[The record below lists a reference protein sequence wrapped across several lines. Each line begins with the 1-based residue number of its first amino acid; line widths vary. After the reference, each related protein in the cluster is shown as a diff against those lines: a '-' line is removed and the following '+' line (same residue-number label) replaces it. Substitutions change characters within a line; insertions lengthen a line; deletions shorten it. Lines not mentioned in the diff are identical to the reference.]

1 MLARVY
7 AAAPSRASAGGG
19 PTTPKGD
26 AVQTHRAFEGAEIA
40 PNAAVVSDEQLVHLA
55 LGGDRR
61 AFEQLVR
68 RHQTGLVNHLFRQ
81 TGQREL
87 AFDLAQ
93 EVFLKVHTALPRFN
107 PKYRFTTWVYR
118 IATNRAIDVM
128 RRKTVPLCSLD
139 ETDRDVPHHSTLADG
154 APAPDEVLVYTE
166 LQQRL
171 ERAIEELPADYRRL
185 LLLRNQQ
192 HYRYDEIAW
201 ITDLPIGTVKNRIFR
216 AREILRETLNDSL
229 DRKEATAS

>member
-1 MLARVY
+1 MQTQGALVVAR
-7 AAAPSRASAGGG
+7 A
-19 PTTPKGD
+19 T
-26 AVQTHRAFEGAEIA
+26 
-40 PNAAVVSDEQLVHLA
+40 PNAAAVSDEQLVHLA
-55 LGGDRR
+55 LDGDRR
-61 AFEQLVR
+61 AFERLVR

-93 EVFLKVHTALPRFN
+93 EVFLKVYTALPRFN

-118 IATNRAIDVM
+118 IATNRAIDLM
-128 RRKTVPLCSLD
+128 RRKTVPVCSLE
-139 ETDRDVPHHSTLADG
+139 ETDHDVPRHSTLADG
-154 APAPDEVLVYTE
+154 APAPDEILVYTE
-166 LQQRL
+166 LQERL
-171 ERAIEELPADYRRL
+171 ERAIEELPAEYRRL
-185 LLLRNQQ
+185 LLLRNRQ

-229 DRKEATAS
+229 DDKRDATT

>member
-1 MLARVY
+1 LQTLGTLEVAK
-7 AAAPSRASAGGG
+7 
-19 PTTPKGD
+19 TT
-26 AVQTHRAFEGAEIA
+26 
-40 PNAAVVSDEQLVHLA
+40 PNAAPVSDERLVRLA
-55 LGGDRR
+55 LDGDRQ

-93 EVFLKVHTALPRFN
+93 EVFLKVYTALPRFN

-118 IATNRAIDVM
+118 IATNRAIDLM
-128 RRKTVPLCSLD
+128 RRKTVPVCSLD
-139 ETDRDVPHHSTLADG
+139 ETDRDGPRHSTLADD
-154 APAPDEVLVYTE
+154 APAPDEVLVCTE
-166 LQQRL
+166 LQERL
-171 ERAIEELPADYRRL
+171 ERAIDDLPDEYRRL
-185 LLLRNQQ
+185 LLLRNRQ

-216 AREILRETLNDSL
+216 AREILRKTLNDSL
-229 DRKEATAS
+229 DCKEATAS